1 MKGHTLSTKSGKQ
14 KKTIVL
20 DKLVA
25 LSCPSKAESWVNL
38 LLLHMYKDSIKTYIL
53 DNSQGIPPIPHD
65 EELPDGE
72 LNFESII
79 NRLKVM
85 VGLDPVKYKTPKKGS
100 VSLGL
105 GGIWYTANMIFDDSN
120 DKPSCSITL
129 TTEGKHMTSGE
140 LKVSGN

>member
-1 MKGHTLSTKSGKQ
+1 MKGHTLSTKRGKQ
-14 KKTIVL
+14 KKTIDL

-25 LSCPSKAESWVNL
+25 LSYPSTAASWVNL

-53 DNSQGIPPIPHD
+53 DHSQGIPPVPHD

-85 VGLDPVKYKTPKKGS
+85 VSLDPVKYKAPKKGS
-100 VSLGL
+100 VSLFL
-105 GGIWYTANMIFDDSN
+105 GGIWYTADMIFDDSN
-120 DKPSCSITL
+120 DKSSCSITL
-129 TTEGKHMTSGE
+129 TTEGKHVSSGD